1 MKKLK
6 KFTNYYIAF
15 VIEMLILGILLLTAA
30 IYAGMKQSV
39 DYLLGM
45 LVFYVCFA
53 AIAWV
58 LIIVYGIVIFSSY
71 KKAKERL
78 RSIPGFQE
86 ERFEREVERAPKI
99 QNIVICSDA
108 LCFRGAG
115 GTIKVVPIQDI
126 VWAYENARGKRE
138 ALHIW
143 TKEKKFYGIDIS
155 IKKKF
160 GSREA
165 GCRYL
170 LRLIARKNKG
180 TIIGYDQEYEQMIKR
195 DFNRMLAKIQG
206 KEIIGSAV
214 LEQEYIE
221 NNYYMKDFC

>member
-1 MKKLK
+1 MKRLK

-15 VIEMLILGILLLTAA
+15 VIEMFILGLLLLAAA

-53 AIAWV
+53 AVAWV

-71 KKAKERL
+71 KKAKEKL
-78 RSIPGFQE
+78 RSIPEFQE

-99 QNIVICSDA
+99 RNIVISSDA

-126 VWAYENARGKRE
+126 VWAYENTQGKRE
-138 ALHIW
+138 SLHIW
-143 TKEKKFYGIDIS
+143 TKEKKFYGVDIS

-160 GSREA
+160 GTREA
-165 GCRYL
+165 GSRYL

-180 TIIGYDQEYEQMIKR
+180 TIIGYDQEYDQMVKQ
-195 DFNRMLAKIQG
+195 DFNRMVAKTQG
-206 KEIIGSAV
+206 KEIVSSAA
-214 LEQEYIE
+214 LEREYIE
-221 NNYYMKDFC
+221 NNYYMRDFC